1 MILTLSPNIPIKG
14 VFQVDEL
21 LGGLKRTPRMC
32 VTIASTR
39 YDQKVD
45 GKLSYLQL
53 RTAPQSSD
61 QSFGGFKL
69 NSPYAPSE
77 GCELTFFRIGA
88 DDQYEYRYRY
98 DGLYTV
104 EKVRSYAPFIMLYLS
119 AFAQAWTEPG
129 LNDGG
134 FLVCKFIFQVSSEGF

>member
-61 QSFGGFKL
+61 QSFE
-69 NSPYAPSE
+69 NSSNKA
-77 GCELTFFRIGA
+77 L
-88 DDQYEYRYRY
+88 
-98 DGLYTV
+98 
-104 EKVRSYAPFIMLYLS
+104 KV
-119 AFAQAWTEPG
+119 AF
-129 LNDGG
+129 
-134 FLVCKFIFQVSSEGF
+134 SSMILFCPLITT